1 MMNTT
6 QRNAAAGKLIAGAIV
21 ASTAQPFGPAYSQD
35 AIAQFY
41 KGKTVTI
48 AVGAA
53 AGGGLD
59 TYARLVGRHLGKHIP
74 GNPNVVVSNMPG
86 AGGQIAARHNFAIAP
101 KDGTHMATFFPS
113 VLIDPLLIEAAR
125 TIDPSKFNYVGNAKE
140 EISVCMLRKDA
151 PVAKLQDLQKTEIVL
166 GGTTAGSQVV
176 DFPTAAKELLG
187 AKYKIISGYK
197 GTRDVGLAIEKGEV
211 QGICGIGWSTLKVQ
225 YPDLLTD
232 KSFARI
238 FVQEDFKGDPELN
251 KAGVPLMPELAKDEE
266 TREVLKLLYA
276 QNELARP
283 YVVPPEVP
291 ADRVDA
297 LRKAFL
303 ATTADPELQ
312 AEAAKM
318 RVDVEGTSG
327 PDMQKLVAELYR
339 SPKPVLD
346 RLSKALGR

>member
-1 MMNTT
+1 M
-6 QRNAAAGKLIAGAIV
+6 RNARQDKAATGKLLAAAIV
-21 ASTAQPFGPAYSQD
+21 VLAAQPFGAAYGQD

-59 TYARLVGRHLGKHIP
+59 TYARLIGRHLGKHIP
-74 GNPNVVVSNMPG
+74 GSPTVIVSNMPG
-86 AGGQIAARHNFAIAP
+86 AGGQIAARHIFAIAP

-113 VLIDPLLIEAAR
+113 VLIDPLLVEAAR
-125 TIDPSKFNYVGNAKE
+125 IIDPSKFNYVGNAKAE
-140 EISVCMLRKDA
+140 VSVCMFRKDA
-151 PVAKLQDLQKTEIVL
+151 PVAKLEDLQKAEIVL

-176 DFPTAAKELLG
+176 DFPTVAKELLG
-187 AKYKIISGYK
+187 TKYKIISGYK
-197 GTRDVGLAIEKGEV
+197 GTRDVGLAIEKGEA

-232 KSFARI
+232 NSFARI
-238 FVQEDFKGDPELN
+238 FAQEDFKGDPELN
-251 KAGVPLMPELAKDEE
+251 KAGVPLMPDLAKDEE
-266 TREVLKLLYA
+266 TREVLKLLYS

-283 YVVPPEVP
+283 YVLPPDVP
-291 ADRVDA
+291 ADRVEA

-303 ATTADPELQ
+303 ATTEDPELQ
-312 AEAAKM
+312 AEASKM

-327 PDMQKLVAELYR
+327 PEMQKLVAELYK
-339 SPKPVLD
+339 SKKPVLD
-346 RLSKALGR
+346 RMSKALGR